1 MDPATL
7 AQIAATHP
15 LVKTVESG
23 EEPTGPA
30 AEAIRRQV
38 ESLLAID
45 MEDPEL
51 HEAMDVVA
59 DLWKSKGMGNTA
71 ENRRNLRSDL
81 ERQAVERCE
90 DFVRQMAP
98 MRDMLRQAEA
108 NADLLDKQAQESV
121 EDLERTDAETRRVV
135 AAHEQLLATRDQLQR
150 EHDAAGIPRYEL
162 SRMRRRPSRRAAS
175 TRSAAATR
183 TRSSARWNAPSG
195 GGDVRRA
202 LAAPDAA
209 KAGRSTSSCPRDE
222 AEALLAKLDGRRPR
236 PAALEFAASSLG
248 RGAATARRRPGAR
261 RKPRRRTR
269 GTR

>member
-15 LVKTVESG
+15 LVRTVESG

-108 NADLLDKQAQESV
+108 NADLLDRQAQDSV

-135 AAHEQLLATRDQLQR
+135 AAHEQLLETRDQLQR
-150 EHDAAGIPRYEL
+150 EHDAAVVV
-162 SRMRRRPSRRAAS
+162 RAEIIHFCS
-175 TRSAAATR
+175 WCRVDGATR
-183 TRSSARWNAPSG
+183 TASRRWRGDCREWRPYAIERTQHAPATHTG
-195 GGDVRRA
+195 RVPRA
-202 LAAPDAA
+202 L
-209 KAGRSTSSCPRDE
+209 R
-222 AEALLAKLDGRRPR
+222 AL
-236 PAALEFAASSLG
+236 S
-248 RGAATARRRPGAR
+248 
-261 RKPRRRTR
+261 
-269 GTR
+269 

>member
-15 LVKTVESG
+15 LVRTVESG

-108 NADLLDKQAQESV
+108 NADLLDRQA
-121 EDLERTDAETRRVV
+121 
-135 AAHEQLLATRDQLQR
+135 
-150 EHDAAGIPRYEL
+150 
-162 SRMRRRPSRRAAS
+162 
-175 TRSAAATR
+175 
-183 TRSSARWNAPSG
+183 
-195 GGDVRRA
+195 
-202 LAAPDAA
+202 
-209 KAGRSTSSCPRDE
+209 
-222 AEALLAKLDGRRPR
+222 
-236 PAALEFAASSLG
+236 
-248 RGAATARRRPGAR
+248 
-261 RKPRRRTR
+261 
-269 GTR
+269 

>member
-15 LVKTVESG
+15 LVRTVESG

-51 HEAMDVVA
+51 HEAMEVVA

-98 MRDMLRQAEA
+98 MRDMLRRPPRGF
-108 NADLLDKQAQESV
+108 ESAV
-121 EDLERTDAETRRVV
+121 RHHFVLTRP
-135 AAHEQLLATRDQLQR
+135 LLQR
-150 EHDAAGIPRYEL
+150 QLAAWLGECKLASNKVAMEKAYTEIMEL
-162 SRMRRRPSRRAAS
+162 IQQAAQS
-175 TRSAAATR
+175 LPA
-183 TRSSARWNAPSG
+183 SSAPHSE
-195 GGDVRRA
+195 
-202 LAAPDAA
+202 PDA
-209 KAGRSTSSCPRDE
+209 
-222 AEALLAKLDGRRPR
+222 
-236 PAALEFAASSLG
+236 
-248 RGAATARRRPGAR
+248 
-261 RKPRRRTR
+261 
-269 GTR
+269 

>member
-15 LVKTVESG
+15 LVRTVESG

-38 ESLLAID
+38 ESLLSID

-108 NADLLDKQAQESV
+108 NMQV
-121 EDLERTDAETRRVV
+121 
-135 AAHEQLLATRDQLQR
+135 
-150 EHDAAGIPRYEL
+150 
-162 SRMRRRPSRRAAS
+162 RRRLT
-175 TRSAAATR
+175 TR
-183 TRSSARWNAPSG
+183 P
-195 GGDVRRA
+195 
-202 LAAPDAA
+202 
-209 KAGRSTSSCPRDE
+209 
-222 AEALLAKLDGRRPR
+222 GRRCPTYH
-236 PAALEFAASSLG
+236 LSLIHI
-248 RGAATARRRPGAR
+248 
-261 RKPRRRTR
+261 
-269 GTR
+269 

>member
-59 DLWKSKGMGNTA
+59 DLWKSKGMSNTA

-108 NADLLDKQAQESV
+108 NADLLDRQAQDSV

-150 EHDAAGIPRYEL
+150 EHDAAVAFRARYEL
-162 SRMRRRPSRRAAS
+162 SPNEKAALE
-175 TRSAAATR
+175 
-183 TRSSARWNAPSG
+183 APNVYEER
-195 GGDVRRA
+195 GGDADAFFRA
-202 LAAPDAA
+202 LAQ
-209 KAGRSTSSCPRDE
+209 GRARRGSLEDE
-222 AEALLAKLDGRRPR
+222 RRQRERRGPQV
-236 PAALEFAASSLG
+236 ALERERRGRAGDGVGPLG
-248 RGAATARRRPGAR
+248 VARPGEEFVPL
-261 RKPRRRTR
+261 PRRDGHVDARHVAR
-269 GTR
+269 PVAPRRVGRCG

>member
-1 MDPATL
+1 MLTALTEIICRNLLATNIFLSLPSPQRATTPSRGGVPKNKMDPATL

-108 NADLLDKQAQESV
+108 NADLLDRQAQASV
-121 EDLERTDAETRRVV
+121 EDLE
-135 AAHEQLLATRDQLQR
+135 
-150 EHDAAGIPRYEL
+150 
-162 SRMRRRPSRRAAS
+162 
-175 TRSAAATR
+175 
-183 TRSSARWNAPSG
+183 
-195 GGDVRRA
+195 
-202 LAAPDAA
+202 
-209 KAGRSTSSCPRDE
+209 
-222 AEALLAKLDGRRPR
+222 
-236 PAALEFAASSLG
+236 
-248 RGAATARRRPGAR
+248 
-261 RKPRRRTR
+261 
-269 GTR
+269 